1 MEKVTI
7 NNLTFKYRQ
16 ATQPILKQLNFHL
29 TAGSFN
35 VLYGPS
41 GGGKSTLLRIIAG
54 LYPHFAGTIIQGTV
68 KLEEKDVTAW
78 QPAELTQKLALL
90 FQNPREQFAMD
101 QVEKEFIF
109 TLENLAIPAD
119 EIDDLITQALSQ
131 VGIAHLRH
139 RQLATLS
146 GGELQKVALAIT
158 LATGS
163 DLILLDEP
171 FANVDLKSRKALI
184 KLLKK
189 LQAQEGKT
197 ILIADHDLNDYAE
210 ICDHLYQLDHQQVSL
225 ITDPQ
230 PIFARYQLTT
240 RTAFPIPNANAA
252 AILKLQDFGIENG
265 GRYLLQA
272 VQTSFPKQHL
282 ILLTGENGSGKSTL
296 FEAIARLHPY
306 QGKLFY
312 DNRPLSQFNARTWA
326 KTATVV
332 FQDSEMQFLKM
343 TVTEEIDLSLQ
354 HAREPQYWT
363 ADRIQDWLERLN
375 LAGLQDQIVYQLSGG
390 QKKKLQILTML
401 ILGNPLVL
409 LDEPLAGLDLASVR
423 VVMQLIQKAAQVQK
437 QTIVMISHQL
447 TGLPEFFDYHLAL
460 TDHQLIYQEELN
472 GFIS

>member
-1 MEKVTI
+1 
-7 NNLTFKYRQ
+7 
-16 ATQPILKQLNFHL
+16 
-29 TAGSFN
+29 
-35 VLYGPS
+35 
-41 GGGKSTLLRIIAG
+41 G

-68 KLEEKDVTAW
+68 KLEEKDVTTW

-210 ICDHLYQLDHQQVSL
+210 ICYHLYQLDHQLVSF
-225 ITDPQ
+225 ITHPQ
-230 PIFARYQLTT
+230 PI
-240 RTAFPIPNANAA
+240 I
-252 AILKLQDFGIENG
+252 
-265 GRYLLQA
+265 
-272 VQTSFPKQHL
+272 
-282 ILLTGENGSGKSTL
+282 
-296 FEAIARLHPY
+296 
-306 QGKLFY
+306 
-312 DNRPLSQFNARTWA
+312 
-326 KTATVV
+326 
-332 FQDSEMQFLKM
+332 
-343 TVTEEIDLSLQ
+343 
-354 HAREPQYWT
+354 
-363 ADRIQDWLERLN
+363 
-375 LAGLQDQIVYQLSGG
+375 
-390 QKKKLQILTML
+390 
-401 ILGNPLVL
+401 
-409 LDEPLAGLDLASVR
+409 
-423 VVMQLIQKAAQVQK
+423 
-437 QTIVMISHQL
+437 
-447 TGLPEFFDYHLAL
+447 
-460 TDHQLIYQEELN
+460 
-472 GFIS
+472 